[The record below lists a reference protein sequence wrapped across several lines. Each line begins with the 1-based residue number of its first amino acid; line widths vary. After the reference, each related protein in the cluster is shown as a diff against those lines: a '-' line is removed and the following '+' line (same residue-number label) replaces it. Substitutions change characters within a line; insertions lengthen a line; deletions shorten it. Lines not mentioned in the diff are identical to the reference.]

1 MAFVLAPF
9 RDGRR
14 LMNAAIPIDGT
25 EILIKDLW
33 QLTLSCCRDDT
44 MPEYRRSLFKFTNIP
59 RQMRFRCHDND
70 TMSLT
75 LDGHRCKDN
84 KENQPASFYR
94 NGGRKENKIPPE
106 EKFTVQEGTILTFR
120 PPLQYRNEQWMRNL
134 EYRVV
139 AADADAADVVE
150 EEEAE
155 VVVDADTADDVVV
168 EEVVE
173 EEEIEELT
181 VKSEGMLIQERH
193 DRAEESGLVVS
204 LLDTPDKIKEPRTT
218 TKTTV
223 VVDEEEEAEAVPL
236 AIAVVDEVVPLPRL
250 SPLAV
255 RDQKRS
261 GMRYRT
267 SFGRSEVTQK
277 DESIIVVPS
286 TSSSG
291 TSTSVIDVPSFEEIQ
306 RAMGFSPLNDTNN
319 SIPHDEDLMGWHS
332 PEAPRPSRRSIYDP
346 LQIN

>member
-1 MAFVLAPF
+1 MALYIAPY
-9 RDGRR
+9 RDGTR
-14 LMNAAIPIDGT
+14 LMNEAILIDDAT
-25 EILIKDLW
+25 EIFINNLL
-33 QLTLSCCRDDT
+33 QLTVSCCRDDEG
-44 MPEYRRSLFKFTNIP
+44 PEYRRALVNNFTNLP
-59 RQMRFRCHDND
+59 RHMRFRCHGNY

-75 LDGHRCKDN
+75 LDGYRCKDG
-84 KENQPASFYR
+84 KENNQPASFYR
-94 NGGRKENKIPPE
+94 NGGRKENKIAPE
-106 EKFTVQEGTILTFR
+106 ENFTVQEGDVLIFR
-120 PPLQYRNEQWMRNL
+120 PPLKYRNEKWMRNL

-181 VKSEGMLIQERH
+181 VKSESMLIQERH

-223 VVDEEEEAEAVPL
+223 VVDEEEEAT
-236 AIAVVDEVVPLPRL
+236 PRL

-277 DESIIVVPS
+277 DESIIVVPA

>member
-1 MAFVLAPF
+1 
-9 RDGRR
+9 
-14 LMNAAIPIDGT
+14 
-25 EILIKDLW
+25 
-33 QLTLSCCRDDT
+33 
-44 MPEYRRSLFKFTNIP
+44 
-59 RQMRFRCHDND
+59 
-70 TMSLT
+70 
-75 LDGHRCKDN
+75 
-84 KENQPASFYR
+84 
-94 NGGRKENKIPPE
+94 
-106 EKFTVQEGTILTFR
+106 
-120 PPLQYRNEQWMRNL
+120 
-134 EYRVV
+134 
-139 AADADAADVVE
+139 
-150 EEEAE
+150 
-155 VVVDADTADDVVV
+155 
-168 EEVVE
+168 
-173 EEEIEELT
+173 
-181 VKSEGMLIQERH
+181 MLIQERY

-223 VVDEEEEAEAVPL
+223 VVDEEEEAEVVPL

-306 RAMGFSPLNDTNN
+306 SAMGFSPLNDT
-319 SIPHDEDLMGWHS
+319 IDPVPHDEDLLSWTC
-332 PEAPRPSRRSIYDP
+332 PNPS
-346 LQIN
+346 

>member
-1 MAFVLAPF
+1 MALLLVPI

-14 LMNAAIPIDGT
+14 LMTAAIPIDGT

-59 RQMRFRCHDND
+59 RQMRFRRHDND

-75 LDGHRCKDN
+75 LDGHRCKDD

-106 EKFTVQEGTILTFR
+106 EKFTVQEGTVLIFR
-120 PPLQYRNEQWMRNL
+120 PPLQYRKEKWMRNL
-134 EYRVV
+134 EYLVC
-139 AADADAADVVE
+139 AGDADAADVVE

-204 LLDTPDKIKEPRTT
+204 LLDTPDKIKEPRT
-218 TKTTV
+218 
-223 VVDEEEEAEAVPL
+223 
-236 AIAVVDEVVPLPRL
+236 AVVDEVVPLPRL

-319 SIPHDEDLMGWHS
+319 SIPHDEDLLSWSLRNS
-332 PEAPRPSRRSIYDP
+332 PSPRRPSRRSIYDP
-346 LQIN
+346 IQIN